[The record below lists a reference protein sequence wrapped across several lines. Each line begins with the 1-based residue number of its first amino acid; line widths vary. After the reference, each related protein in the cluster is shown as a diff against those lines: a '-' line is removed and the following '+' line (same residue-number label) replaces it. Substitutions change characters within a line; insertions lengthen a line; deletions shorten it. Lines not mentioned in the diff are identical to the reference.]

1 MRKRQQKNKWPQPL
15 ERKFIK
21 PGNDEK
27 VRDMMFKPMIYT
39 NKTGTIDF
47 DYLRI
52 PFLVKNDLLFIISIM
67 DGCGLDISAYVECHN
82 MKTTDM
88 FDSYE
93 NGLPVIKECLSV
105 QRMTDMPYYFNHL
118 DKMLQR
124 YMYALELFIRKDI
137 MKKEQAI
144 TIVKELGF
152 DENDVIIASNNVKD
166 SIDKKQRQDIERRR
180 KDAMGDMMLSFVS
193 NLLKQEAG
201 DENQDEESKKED
213 DEENDQ

>member
-1 MRKRQQKNKWPQPL
+1 
-15 ERKFIK
+15 
-21 PGNDEK
+21 
-27 VRDMMFKPMIYT
+27 
-39 NKTGTIDF
+39 
-47 DYLRI
+47 
-52 PFLVKNDLLFIISIM
+52 
-67 DGCGLDISAYVECHN
+67 
-82 MKTTDM
+82 M

-166 SIDKKQRQDIERRR
+166 SIDEKQRQDIERRR
-180 KDAMGDMMLSFVS
+180 KDVMGDIMLSFVS

-201 DENQDEESKKED
+201 DENQDEEGKKED